1 MKPPEVHQP
10 SHRPATP
17 HLRQRGVRQQRSG
30 PTFRTSAATLLIVL
44 AALVATLAAC
54 GEAQP
59 TDEQLGGVVR
69 TPKPDVQLVSLPDT
83 DGAEHNLQAEPGG
96 LLVLYFGYTSCPDVC
111 PTTMSDLSAALG
123 LIGDDADK
131 VQVAMATVDP
141 DRDTPDVL
149 SDYVTAFFPDGIG
162 LRTEDPAALK
172 AAAEPLGASY
182 DVTTA
187 DDGEIEVTHTGFLY
201 VIDDQG
207 LLRVQWPFGT
217 SDDDMAHDLEV
228 LL

>member
-1 MKPPEVHQP
+1 MM
-10 SHRPATP
+10 AT
-17 HLRQRGVRQQRSG
+17 
-30 PTFRTSAATLLIVL
+30 AWLIVVFSIA
-44 AALVATLAAC
+44 AALVGC
-54 GEAQP
+54 GDSKP
-59 TDEQLGGVVR
+59 VDEQLGGVVR
-69 TPKPDVQLVSLPDT
+69 SPKPDVQLVSLPDT
-83 DGAEHNLQAEPGG
+83 DGVEHNLQAEPGG

-111 PTTMSDLSAALG
+111 PTTMSDLSAAVG

-149 SDYVTAFFPDGIG
+149 ADYITAFFPDGLA

-172 AAAEPLGASY
+172 AAADPLGVTY

-187 DDGEIEVTHTGFLY
+187 DDGEVEVTHTGFLY

>member
-1 MKPPEVHQP
+1 M
-10 SHRPATP
+10 
-17 HLRQRGVRQQRSG
+17 
-30 PTFRTSAATLLIVL
+30 LIAL
-44 AALVATLAAC
+44 AILAFTLASC
-54 GEAQP
+54 GDSEP

-69 TPKPDVQLVSLPDT
+69 TPRPDVQLVSLPDT
-83 DGAEHNLQAEPGG
+83 GGAEHNLQAEPGG

-141 DRDTPDVL
+141 DRDTPEVL

-187 DDGEIEVTHTGFLY
+187 DDGEVEVTHTGFLY